1 MRRGTTPTL
10 TFTLPVDSSI
20 IERLFITF
28 SQKRGIMLE
37 KNIDDCEFID
47 GALQVTLS
55 QKETLS
61 FNVGAIDIQ
70 IRLKTNDGSAMAS
83 NIVVAEIRDCLKD
96 GEI

>member
-20 IERLFITF
+20 IECLFITF
-28 SQKRGIMLE
+28 SQKREIVLE
-37 KNIDDCEFID
+37 KNINDCEFID

-61 FNVGAIDIQ
+61 FNVGSIDIQ

-83 NIVVAEIRDCLKD
+83 NIVVVEIRDCLKD

>member
-10 TFTLPVDSSI
+10 TFTLPVDPSI
-20 IERLFITF
+20 IECLFITF
-28 SQKRGIMLE
+28 SQNREIILE
-37 KNIDDCEFID
+37 KNINDCEFID

-61 FNVGAIDIQ
+61 FNVGAIDTQ

-83 NIVVAEIRDCLKD
+83 NVVVAEIRNCLKD